1 MRRLL
6 ASAPAK
12 TKRGTKMTD
21 TFIETVLWFMEY
33 AWLMVI
39 ASLVLL
45 TLPIWFIPYL
55 MFKIWQYFKGNA

>member
-1 MRRLL
+1 MVGG
-6 ASAPAK
+6 K
-12 TKRGTKMTD
+12 GEHMTD

-45 TLPIWFIPYL
+45 TLPIWFIPYAV
-55 MFKIWQYFKGNA
+55 FKIWKYFGGNT

>member
-1 MRRLL
+1 
-6 ASAPAK
+6 
-12 TKRGTKMTD
+12 MTD